1 MGTIIAGLN
10 ETVDGNTNKEPNGT
24 TASGSSSSTTSTTT
38 TESRGSGGS
47 GSGRSGSGR
56 TETREETKQ
65 TSEAD
70 KLALLTKEEL
80 EEYNN
85 SDEENKKRLLRN
97 AQRRD
102 RYAKQKAND
111 GGQVKPRKVRQTK
124 KPAEVK
130 PNMDTTQL
138 NAIVLTLSTVVASR
152 PNCEHWLLTQKE
164 IESITTPLAKMMEE
178 SKALET
184 IGQYSN
190 QIALTIACV
199 SVFVPRLIITVQK
212 QKEEKARA
220 ISGQSTNTTVKPDK
234 GRNSGEKKTDNQKV
248 NRDNARHTST
258 DGTDNSKN
266 EPYYGL
272 PIC

>member
-10 ETVDGNTNKEPNGT
+10 ETVDGNINEPKPNGAT
-24 TASGSSSSTTSTTT
+24 SGSSSSSTSTTT
-38 TESRGSGGS
+38 TTGGS
-47 GSGRSGSGR
+47 GSTGGSG
-56 TETREETKQ
+56 ETKEKEL
-65 TSEAD
+65 SG
-70 KLALLTKEEL
+70 LALLTKEEL
-80 EEYNN
+80 EEYNT
-85 SDEENKKRLLRN
+85 SDDENKKRLLRN
-97 AQRRD
+97 AKRRD
-102 RYAKQKAND
+102 RYAKQKTND

-130 PNMDTTQL
+130 PSMDTSQL

-152 PNCEHWLLTQKE
+152 PNCEHWQLTQKE
-164 IESITTPLAKMMEE
+164 VESITTPLSKMLEE

-199 SVFVPRLIITVQK
+199 TVFVPRLIITVQK

-234 GRNSGEKKTDNQKV
+234 GRNSGEKKTDNKEV
-248 NRDNARHTST
+248 NRNNARHTST

>member
-10 ETVDGNTNKEPNGT
+10 EQIDRDTNEPKPTADT
-24 TASGSSSSTTSTTT
+24 TSSGSASTTSTTT
-38 TESRGSGGS
+38 ETRGSGSGGS
-47 GSGRSGSGR
+47 GRAGGSGSG
-56 TETREETKQ
+56 ETKDEQ
-65 TSEAD
+65 LSG
-70 KLALLTKEEL
+70 LALLTKEEL

-97 AQRRD
+97 AKRRE
-102 RYAKQKAND
+102 RYAKQKTD
-111 GGQVKPRKVRQTK
+111 GGQSVKPRKVRQTK
-124 KPAEVK
+124 KAEVK
-130 PNMDTTQL
+130 PNMDTKQL
-138 NAIVLTLSTVVASR
+138 NAIVWGVSTVVASR
-152 PNCEHWLLTQKE
+152 PNCEHWLLTEKE
-164 IESITTPLAKMMEE
+164 IESITTPLAKMLEE

-220 ISGQSTNTTVKPDK
+220 VTGQQTNTTVKHDK
-234 GRNSGEKKTDNQKV
+234 GRNSGEKKIDNKEV
-248 NRDNARHTST
+248 NRNNAGHVTN
-258 DGTDNSKN
+258 DGTNNGKN
-266 EPYYGL
+266 ELFLGV